1 MHFWCYLFGDKS
13 ASVLFKLL
21 FASLP
26 SSYSPSS
33 SSPSPPSSPPTVQKI
48 SFVAPTF
55 CDNKRLHAV
64 VYACYNATG
73 HRDLTWKLSHAPNKS
88 MTQEHLSIVKER
100 RRGRKTDEREQLK
113 LTSSFS
119 SNCISIIIIT

>member
-1 MHFWCYLFGDKS
+1 M
-13 ASVLFKLL
+13 
-21 FASLP
+21 
-26 SSYSPSS
+26 
-33 SSPSPPSSPPTVQKI
+33 
-48 SFVAPTF
+48 
-55 CDNKRLHAV
+55 

-100 RRGRKTDEREQLK
+100 RRGRKTDEREQIK

-119 SNCISIIIIT
+119 SNCISINIVIVIITIISIVIVIIITVIGH